1 VTVNDAVVRA
11 LAIGPESTPADRT
24 IDITTQGAR
33 TGLERRVEVW
43 FHRVDARWY
52 VTGVPGRRSWYA
64 NLLANPRFVVHLKQ
78 GVRADLPATAV
89 PIVEEAARRR
99 VLTEVLKLQDRPQTG
114 GRVPRQ
120 YLDDWLAG
128 SPLVEI
134 VFDDE
139 ELRAAAAAAD

>member
-1 VTVNDAVVRA
+1 M
-11 LAIGPESTPADRT
+11 
-24 IDITTQGAR
+24 
-33 TGLERRVEVW
+33 
-43 FHRVDARWY
+43 
-52 VTGVPGRRSWYA
+52 
-64 NLLANPRFVVHLKQ
+64 HLKH

-139 ELRAAAAAAD
+139 ELREAAAAADRQRWPPRSSPEGGLVAIAIDNRPGRPWSRAPGIAVQLLRK

>member
-1 VTVNDAVVRA
+1 MTVNDAVVRA

-43 FHRVDARWY
+43 FHRIDARWY
-52 VTGVPGRRSWYA
+52 LTGVPGRRGWYA
-64 NLLANPRFVVHLKQ
+64 NLLANPRFIVHLKH

-89 PIVEEAARRR
+89 PIVAEAARRR

-139 ELRAAAAAAD
+139 ELREAAAAAD

>member
-1 VTVNDAVVRA
+1 VTVNDVVVRA

-43 FHRVDARWY
+43 FHRIDARWY
-52 VTGVPGRRSWYA
+52 LTGVPGRRGWYA
-64 NLLANPRFVVHLKQ
+64 NLLANPRFIVHLKH
-78 GVRADLPATAV
+78 GVGADLPATAV
-89 PIVEEAARRR
+89 PIVAEAARRR

-134 VFDDE
+134 VFSDE
-139 ELRAAAAAAD
+139 ELREAAAAAD

>member
-43 FHRVDARWY
+43 LHRVDARWY

-99 VLTEVLKLQDRPQTG
+99 VLTEVLKLQGRPQTG

-120 YLDDWLAG
+120 DLDDWLAG

>member
-43 FHRVDARWY
+43 LHRVDARWY

-64 NLLANPRFVVHLKQ
+64 NLLANPRFMVHLKH

-99 VLTEVLKLQDRPQTG
+99 VLTEVLNLQDRPLTG
-114 GRVPRQ
+114 GRGPRQ

-139 ELRAAAAAAD
+139 ELRAAAVAAD

>member
-1 VTVNDAVVRA
+1 M
-11 LAIGPESTPADRT
+11 
-24 IDITTQGAR
+24 
-33 TGLERRVEVW
+33 
-43 FHRVDARWY
+43 
-52 VTGVPGRRSWYA
+52 TGVPGRRSWYA
-64 NLLANPRFVVHLKQ
+64 NLLASPRFVVHLKQ

-99 VLTEVLKLQDRPQTG
+99 VLAEVLKLQDRPQTG

-139 ELRAAAAAAD
+139 ELRAAAAAADLQH

>member
-1 VTVNDAVVRA
+1 MTASDAVVRA

-24 IDITTQGAR
+24 IDITTRGAR

-43 FHRVDARWY
+43 LHRIDARWY
-52 VTGVPGRRSWYA
+52 VTGVPGRRGWYA
-64 NLLANPRFVVHLKQ
+64 NLLASPRFIVHIKH

-89 PIVEEAARRR
+89 PILEEGARRW
-99 VLTEVLKLQDRPQTG
+99 VLTE
-114 GRVPRQ
+114 VPRQ

-139 ELRAAAAAAD
+139 ELREAAVAAD